1 MHPRLELDVGWRDL
15 IWAAIG
21 RRRAQV
27 ALPPD
32 AVVGLSVRTL
42 FDALLVELALP
53 AAAGIAMSAVTVH
66 DMAAIVRAHGHG
78 VQPVDIDLDTLA
90 PEPAILEAAI
100 GSQSRVFVL
109 AQLYGA
115 RAGLA
120 DVAAICRARGVLL
133 IEDAAQAFDG
143 RLGLAEGADVSL
155 YSFGPIKTSTAL
167 GGGLAF
173 IRDPNLAARMRLRL
187 DGYPQLS
194 ERWFRRR
201 ARKYVAL
208 KLFNMPW
215 LYGLIV
221 RGLEQTGRDPDR
233 VVGGMA
239 RGFVGQDLMRAIRHR
254 PPAAL
259 LQLLA
264 ARLAAPKGVGSRATR
279 GEALYAALGPS
290 VERPGRL
297 AIRPTHWLAPIL
309 AADPGALVRR
319 LRAAGFDAT
328 RGATSMRSLADAD
341 HPCPNADRLIAQAVY
356 LPSGPSMGARA
367 VERLAT
373 VVREALR
380 L

>member
-133 IEDAAQAFDG
+133 I
-143 RLGLAEGADVSL
+143 
-155 YSFGPIKTSTAL
+155 
-167 GGGLAF
+167 
-173 IRDPNLAARMRLRL
+173 
-187 DGYPQLS
+187 
-194 ERWFRRR
+194 
-201 ARKYVAL
+201 
-208 KLFNMPW
+208 
-215 LYGLIV
+215 
-221 RGLEQTGRDPDR
+221 
-233 VVGGMA
+233 
-239 RGFVGQDLMRAIRHR
+239 
-254 PPAAL
+254 
-259 LQLLA
+259 
-264 ARLAAPKGVGSRATR
+264 
-279 GEALYAALGPS
+279 
-290 VERPGRL
+290 
-297 AIRPTHWLAPIL
+297 
-309 AADPGALVRR
+309 
-319 LRAAGFDAT
+319 
-328 RGATSMRSLADAD
+328 
-341 HPCPNADRLIAQAVY
+341 
-356 LPSGPSMGARA
+356 
-367 VERLAT
+367 
-373 VVREALR
+373 
-380 L
+380 